1 MQQGSFIDVFSALH
15 VSGAYTPYAAALK
28 TTTHH
33 KLGAEN
39 RMLQLN
45 I

>member
-1 MQQGSFIDVFSALH
+1 MVPYGTIRTVH
-15 VSGAYTPYAAALK
+15 TTYTAALK
-28 TTTHH
+28 TTTHSQT
-33 KLGAEN
+33 GAEN

>member
-1 MQQGSFIDVFSALH
+1 MGGGLGSHCVGH
-15 VSGAYTPYAAALK
+15 VYGADGAVR
-28 TTTHH
+28 
-33 KLGAEN
+33 LGAEN